1 MLVGNWSDDYSMG
14 TAPTA
19 WIGSVKILQQ
29 YANTGVPVCFAQ
41 CWVFAGV
48 FNTCKLCLARCTF
61 QTPRPWDTFYSG
73 GGVSAAS
80 GLCRVNRKC

>member
-14 TAPTA
+14 TSPTA
-19 WIGSVKILQQ
+19 WTGSVKILQQ

-48 FNTCKLCLARCTF
+48 FNTCKLCQR
-61 QTPRPWDTFYSG
+61 
-73 GGVSAAS
+73 GGVSDPAPRLRDQMLRFIQDVQPQVRA
-80 GLCRVNRKC
+80 GGQC

>member
-1 MLVGNWSDDYSMG
+1 MLVGNWSEDYSMG

-19 WIGSVKILQQ
+19 WTGSVKILQQ

-48 FNTCKLCLARCTF
+48 FNTCKLWQRARFKHCGRGGGTKL
-61 QTPRPWDTFYSG
+61 YSG
-73 GGVSAAS
+73 SEAS
-80 GLCRVNRKC
+80 GLSFVLM